1 MATPHQT
8 EHAVHHPTTKQYMVI
23 AAILFAITIVEF
35 VLIWEKAG
43 IDDDLGLSKI
53 PLLVFLSAIK
63 FAIVILFYMHLK
75 FDNPFFLRVF
85 LAGLA
90 LAFMVGLAL
99 IGLFAAI
106 TGEARD
112 YAEARAIP
120 YEHHGEDAVA
130 GGEGITAPPDAG
142 GVETTAL
149 TVGPLSIGVKRDAL
163 EFDTTNYTVASGDEI
178 TLAFDNSST
187 VNQHNWVLVEPGT
200 KDAVSAAA
208 TAAGAANDWV
218 PPGDPRV
225 IANTKLLDAGA
236 SGEVTF
242 AAPAPGIYQFVC
254 TFPGHNVTMFG
265 DFTVLEAGAALPL
278 ALSTGAPATTEAAVE
293 ETVAPRAPAAASL
306 TVGVQGEALQ
316 FDAVAF
322 EVSSG
327 ASVTVTLKNTSVV
340 NQHNWVLVEAGT
352 RDAVATDGAA
362 AGPANDWVPP
372 DDPRVIAKTKLLVP
386 GATGEVTFTAPALGA
401 YEFVCTFPG
410 HNFTMFGDFVVK

>member
-35 VLIWEKAG
+35 ILIWDKVG
-43 IDDDLGLSKI
+43 IDDDLGLSKVPI
-53 PLLVFLSAIK
+53 LVFLSAIK

-106 TGEARD
+106 KGEARD

-120 YEHHGEDAVA
+120 YEHHEEDAVA

-142 GVETTAL
+142 GVGTTAPP
-149 TVGPLSIGVKRDAL
+149 VGPLSIGVKRDAL
-163 EFDTTNYTVASGDEI
+163 EFDTANYTVASGDEI

-187 VNQHNWVLVEPGT
+187 VNQHNWVLVEAGT
-200 KDAVSAAA
+200 RDAVA
-208 TAAGAANDWV
+208 TDGIAAGPDHDWV
-218 PPGDPRV
+218 SPGDPRV
-225 IANTKLLDAGA
+225 IANTKLLD
-236 SGEVTF
+236 
-242 AAPAPGIYQFVC
+242 
-254 TFPGHNVTMFG
+254 
-265 DFTVLEAGAALPL
+265 
-278 ALSTGAPATTEAAVE
+278 
-293 ETVAPRAPAAASL
+293 
-306 TVGVQGEALQ
+306 
-316 FDAVAF
+316 
-322 EVSSG
+322 
-327 ASVTVTLKNTSVV
+327 
-340 NQHNWVLVEAGT
+340 
-352 RDAVATDGAA
+352 
-362 AGPANDWVPP
+362 
-372 DDPRVIAKTKLLVP
+372 P

-401 YEFVCTFPG
+401 YEFVCTFPA